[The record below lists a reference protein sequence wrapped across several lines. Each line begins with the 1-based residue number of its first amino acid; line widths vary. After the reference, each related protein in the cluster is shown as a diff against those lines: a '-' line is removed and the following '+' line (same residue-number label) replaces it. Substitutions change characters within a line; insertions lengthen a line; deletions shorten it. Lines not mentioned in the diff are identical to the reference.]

1 MCMLEIGLAAGIP
14 TMIGIYIKLRT
25 PKAIKFFRP
34 YDRQEKVKFTRKLD
48 PDKISHVHELSD
60 SQKKYCF
67 YKGAQSVFR
76 YGDEND
82 FDILATPLSAKRV
95 RLYCLKQAKNL
106 KDCDDCSK
114 GSRRSDNDGR

>member
-14 TMIGIYIKLRT
+14 TMIGFYMKLRT
-25 PKAIKFFRP
+25 PRAIKFFRP
-34 YDRQEKVKFTRKLD
+34 YNRNEKVKFTRKLD
-48 PDKISHVHELSD
+48 PAKISHVHELSEE
-60 SQKKYCF
+60 QKKYYF

-76 YGDEND
+76 YGDEKN

-95 RLYCLKQAKNL
+95 RLYCLKQTKNL

-114 GSRRSDNDGR
+114 GSRRSNDDGR